1 MTAAI
6 SAHNV
11 SKKYQLGLTHAGS
24 VRELVN
30 RIGRRIIGRTSQEV
44 IPEPGTIRSGPQA
57 TEFWALK
64 DVSFE
69 IPQGSAVGIIGRNGA
84 GKSTLLKLLSR
95 ITYPSE
101 GRIELRGRVASLLEV
116 GTGFHPELTGRENVY
131 LNGTVLGMT
140 RSDIRRRFD
149 DIVEFAGVR
158 KFIDTPV
165 KRYSSGMTVRL
176 GFAVAAHLE
185 PDILIIDEVLAVG
198 DVEFQQRCLGKMDEV
213 ASSGRTVLFVSHN
226 MSTVR
231 QLTSVSIVLN
241 EGRVAFSG
249 STEAAIETY
258 VNENRRLCSQVDYQ
272 GRRQEVGMGTIARIR
287 HVRFEKEDHFFNVD
301 DVLEIAACVESL
313 THTGTVRLSFTLYRG
328 DGTAVGS
335 TFSQQSLAL
344 DAGTETTIRVL
355 LKDLRLAPG
364 AYYFA
369 MSVGT
374 GNDSTGLSDF
384 DSLTDILHFEIA
396 RSVLPNGGVA
406 TWKKGWGA
414 IRFPEPSLEV
424 VVDSPSEQQRG
435 QHVNCG

>member
-6 SAHNV
+6 SAQHV

-44 IPEPGTIRSGPQA
+44 IPGLSIEQSEQQA

-95 ITYPSE
+95 ITYPSD
-101 GRIELRGRVASLLEV
+101 GRIEIRGRVASLLEV

-140 RSDIRRRFD
+140 RADIRRRFD
-149 DIVEFAGVR
+149 DIVEFAGVS

-258 VNENRRLCSQVDYQ
+258 VNENRKQCAHVDYM
-272 GRRQEVGMGTIARIR
+272 GRRQEAGMGTIARIR
-287 HVRFEKEDHFFNVD
+287 HVRFEKEDHYFNVD
-301 DVLEIAACVESL
+301 DLLEISTCVESL
-313 THTGTVRLSFTLYRG
+313 THTGTARLSFTLFRG

-335 TFSQQSLAL
+335 TFSQQLLAL
-344 DAGTETTIRVL
+344 NAGAETTVRVL

-374 GNDSTGLSDF
+374 GNDSTSIRDF
-384 DSLTDILHFEIA
+384 DSLTDVLHFEIA
-396 RSVLPNGGVA
+396 RPVLPDGGVA

-424 VVDSPSEQQRG
+424 VLDSQSEQQRG
-435 QHVNCG
+435 QNVNCR